1 VVATK
6 KTIGGI
12 MYEDERL
19 ETRDLFVELTTDE
32 RQDRA
37 NRYVECDAQIEKLKG
52 EQRASNERYK
62 RDIGALVNKKE
73 SLGRAVQDGKE
84 LREIE
89 CEWVENFEQ
98 KCWDLNRLDFPKGDD
113 GRLVDQ
119 RAMTANE
126 LQGEIEFENEEEE
139 QNDKT
144 VQLVEDAPE
153 DDDEYGDPEE
163 PEYEPPPESAKSRG
177 KKKAVVKKGDKKK
190 TAGKKSK

>member
-1 VVATK
+1 
-6 KTIGGI
+6 
-12 MYEDERL
+12 MYEDERF

-52 EQRASNERYK
+52 EQKASNDRYK

-73 SLGRAVQDGKE
+73 NLGRAVQDGKE

-98 KCWDLNRLDFPKGDD
+98 KCWDLVRLDLEVGDD

-126 LQGEIEFENEEEE
+126 LQSEIEFENENENEEEEEEEE
-139 QNDKT
+139 QNDDDDET
-144 VQLVEDAPE
+144 VQLAEDAPE
-153 DDDEYGDPEE
+153 DDEYSDPEE
-163 PEYEPPPESAKSRG
+163 PEYEPPPEPVKSRG
-177 KKKAVVKKGDKKK
+177 KKKAATKKGGKKK

>member
-1 VVATK
+1 
-6 KTIGGI
+6 

-89 CEWVENFEQ
+89 CAWVENFEQ

-139 QNDKT
+139 EEEEEEQNDET